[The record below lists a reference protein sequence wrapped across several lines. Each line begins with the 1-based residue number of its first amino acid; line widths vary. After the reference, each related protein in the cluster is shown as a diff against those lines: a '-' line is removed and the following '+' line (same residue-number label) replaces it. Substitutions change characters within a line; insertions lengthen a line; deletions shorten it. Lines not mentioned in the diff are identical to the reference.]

1 MFIGHFA
8 LGVATKKI
16 APTLPIWILLLAP
29 QFMDLMFMPL
39 VALGIEGYEPGAY
52 GHDTL
57 DALYTH
63 SLVGAA
69 VIAALAYWIGDK
81 FWRDSNGGLILAALS
96 FSHWIIDLFVHHQDM
111 AILPGNLGGFP
122 LLGFGLWNF
131 EYSVFAIEVAM
142 AIIAIGFICAMGEG
156 RKERT
161 ALVRW
166 SCACYRLFRH
176 THRGGY
182 SETASTIIETTQ
194 DTASRSGKYTL
205 GVNQQ

>member
-1 MFIGHFA
+1 MHGVRWMFIGHFA

-39 VALGIEGYEPGAY
+39 VALGIEGYELGAY

-69 VIAALAYWIGDK
+69 VIAALAYWIGNK

-96 FSHWIIDLFVHHQDM
+96 FSHCIIDLFVHHQDM
-111 AILPGNLGGFP
+111 AILPGNLGDLP

-142 AIIAIGFICAMGEG
+142 AIIASVFYVQWAKAEKKGPRWFVGPTLV
-156 RKERT
+156 T
-161 ALVRW
+161 AFFVILI
-166 SCACYRLFRH
+166 AADIPRLP
-176 THRGGY
+176 
-182 SETASTIIETTQ
+182 A
-194 DTASRSGKYTL
+194 L
-205 GVNQQ
+205 

>member
-39 VALGIEGYEPGAY
+39 VALGIEGYVLGAY

-69 VIAALAYWIGDK
+69 VIAALAYWIGNK
-81 FWRDSNGGLILAALS
+81 FW
-96 FSHWIIDLFVHHQDM
+96 
-111 AILPGNLGGFP
+111 
-122 LLGFGLWNF
+122 
-131 EYSVFAIEVAM
+131 
-142 AIIAIGFICAMGEG
+142 
-156 RKERT
+156 
-161 ALVRW
+161 
-166 SCACYRLFRH
+166 
-176 THRGGY
+176 
-182 SETASTIIETTQ
+182 
-194 DTASRSGKYTL
+194 
-205 GVNQQ
+205 